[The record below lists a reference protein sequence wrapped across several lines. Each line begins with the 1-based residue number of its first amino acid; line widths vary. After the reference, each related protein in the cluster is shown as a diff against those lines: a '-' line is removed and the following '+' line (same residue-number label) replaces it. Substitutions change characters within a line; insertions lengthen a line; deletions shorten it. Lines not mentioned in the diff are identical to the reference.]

1 MYTYTVPELYLEYTE
16 ARRLN
21 LSYEQFSAFVTF
33 YPALLVAHTDGTVDD
48 KEWQFIRALADD
60 LIRISSRKD
69 ICKEEIKDLQLL
81 FFNEFK
87 YLICHF
93 DQWERK
99 FMKTLKRH
107 LIEKPEEKAAVM
119 KIIYMLADASD
130 GICEK
135 ESVMIE
141 HLSHELDIYPCLI

>member
-1 MYTYTVPELYLEYTE
+1 MYTYTVPELYHEYTE

-21 LSYEQFSAFVTF
+21 LTYEQFSVFVTF
-33 YPALLVAHTDGTVDD
+33 YPALLIAHTDGTVDEQ
-48 KEWQFIRALADD
+48 EWQLLRALADD
-60 LIRISSRKD
+60 LISISTRKGL
-69 ICKEEIKDLQLL
+69 CREEIKDLQLL

-99 FMKTLKRH
+99 FIKTLKRH
-107 LIEKPEEKAAVM
+107 LVEKPEEKVAVM
-119 KIIYMLADASD
+119 KVIYMLAGASD

-135 ESVMIE
+135 ETVMIE
-141 HLSHELDIYPCLI
+141 HLTQELNIQAN

>member
-60 LIRISSRKD
+60 LIRYFLPQGH
-69 ICKEEIKDLQLL
+69 LQGRGQG
-81 FFNEFK
+81 F
-87 YLICHF
+87 
-93 DQWERK
+93 
-99 FMKTLKRH
+99 
-107 LIEKPEEKAAVM
+107 AAV
-119 KIIYMLADASD
+119 
-130 GICEK
+130 
-135 ESVMIE
+135 VFQ
-141 HLSHELDIYPCLI
+141 